1 MIPRYSRPEMS
12 AIWTEQAKYQ
22 RWLEVEI
29 AVCEARAKTG
39 EIPKEAVDRIKEGAD
54 FDINDIAKYQAIT
67 HHDMTAFL
75 QSLAE
80 NIGDDARY
88 VHYGLTTSDVWDTAT
103 GLQLR
108 DACALLL
115 AGLENLSSS
124 LENLARS
131 HKDTLC
137 VGRTHGVHAEPT
149 TFGLKIAVW
158 VDEMRRNKIR
168 LEQARKIIATGAIS
182 GTVGTHAS
190 ISPDIE
196 DMVCKELGLS
206 VEPVSTQIVQRDRH
220 AEFLTTVAIIGGSLE
235 KFATEIRGLQKTEVR
250 EVEEPFA
257 EGQTGSSSMPHKRNP
272 EKCERI
278 TGIAR
283 LLRGY
288 ASTGLENIALWH
300 ERDISHSSTER
311 IILPDSCLLLDY
323 ALDMFT
329 DIVTRLQVYP
339 ERMKEN
345 MEATHGLVFSQRI
358 LLELI
363 EAGLSR
369 ENAYGIVQRNAMD
382 CWETGQPFL
391 KLLSEDENVIELL
404 SEEHLRSLFD
414 YNYFLRNF
422 SVAFERLNL

>member
-1 MIPRYSRPEMS
+1 MS
-12 AIWTEQAKYQ
+12 TIWTEQAKFE

-54 FDINDIAKYQAIT
+54 FNINDIAKYQAIT

-103 GLQLR
+103 ALQLK
-108 DACALLL
+108 DACTLLL
-115 AGLENLSSS
+115 ADLENLSIS

-168 LEQARKIIATGAIS
+168 LEQARKTIATGAIS

-196 DMVCKELGLS
+196 DMVCKELGLN

-257 EGQTGSSSMPHKRNP
+257 KGQTGSSSMPHKRNP

-283 LLRGY
+283 ILRGY

-311 IILPDSCLLLDY
+311 VILPDACLLLDY

-339 ERMKEN
+339 ERMRKN

-369 ENAYGIVQRNAMD
+369 ETAYGIVQRNAMD

-391 KLLSEDENVIELL
+391 KLLTEDENVIELL
-404 SEEHLRSLFD
+404 SEKHLQSLFD
-414 YNYFLRNF
+414 YNYFLSNF
-422 SVAFERLNL
+422 SVSFERLNL

>member
-12 AIWTEQAKYQ
+12 SIWTEQAKYD

-29 AVCEARAKTG
+29 AVCAARSEMG
-39 EIPKEAVDRIKEGAD
+39 EIPEEAVNRIKQNAK
-54 FDINDIAKYQAIT
+54 FDLEDVAKYQAIT

-75 QSLAE
+75 QSLAD

-103 GLQLR
+103 ALQLR
-108 DACALLL
+108 DACLIL
-115 AGLENLSSS
+115 ATDLEKLTDA
-124 LENLARS
+124 LENLART

-168 LEQARKIIATGAIS
+168 LDQASKTIATGAIS

-190 ISPDIE
+190 ISPAIE
-196 DMVCKELGLS
+196 DIVCEKLGLN

-278 TGIAR
+278 TGISR
-283 LLRGY
+283 ILRGY

-311 IILPDSCLLLDY
+311 VILPDACLLLDY
-323 ALDMFT
+323 AMDMFT

-339 ERMKEN
+339 ERMREN
-345 MEATHGLVFSQRI
+345 MEATHGLVFSQRV
-358 LLELI
+358 LLELV

-369 ENAYGIVQRNAMD
+369 DDAYKIVQRNAMK

-391 KLLSEDENVIELL
+391 QLLSKDSDVTKHLNED
-404 SEEHLRSLFD
+404 SLRSLFD
-414 YNYFLRNF
+414 YEYFLSNF
-422 SVAFERLNL
+422 SITFERLNL

>member
-12 AIWTEQAKYQ
+12 TIWTEQAKYE

-39 EIPKEAVDRIKEGAD
+39 EIPKEAVDRIKESAD

-108 DACALLL
+108 DSCTLLL
-115 AGLENLSSS
+115 ADLENLSSS

-168 LEQARKIIATGAIS
+168 LAQASKTIATGAIS

-196 DMVCKELGLS
+196 DIACKELGLS
-206 VEPVSTQIVQRDRH
+206 VEPVSTQIIQRDRH

-311 IILPDSCLLLDY
+311 VILPDACLLLDY

-345 MEATHGLVFSQRI
+345 MEATHGLIFSQRI

-363 EAGLSR
+363 DAGLSR

-404 SEEHLRSLFD
+404 SEEHLQSLFD
-414 YNYFLRNF
+414 YNYFLSNF
-422 SVAFERLNL
+422 SVTFERLNL